1 MSLNEILIGVAFGL
15 SSGAI
20 LGFLISKYRMK
31 PSTKASPLKK
41 PEVKPSTIPPEETK
55 SARQE
60 LRTLLLEKD
69 LLSNAITRVFE
80 LEVQGQVSKEERDVL
95 VKRYKDRF
103 QEVDSKLDDIELIIE
118 VGELEHLRNELV
130 TLLTR
135 KLEDVDRKLEKALV
149 RLDAQKIRNPPIP
162 TQEKAR
168 LAKET
173 AAPKVEKRPQRILES
188 SVDKELKQYREEIMK
203 ALEKL
208 EQIDLEEGQ

>member
-1 MSLNEILIGVAFGL
+1 MSLNDILIGVAFGL

-20 LGFLISKYRMK
+20 LGFYISKYRTK
-31 PSTKASPLKK
+31 PSTKAFPLKRS
-41 PEVKPSTIPPEETK
+41 EVKPSTIPPEETK

-60 LRTLLLEKD
+60 LKTLLLEKD
-69 LLSNAITRVFE
+69 LVSNAITRVFE
-80 LEVQGQVSKEERDVL
+80 LEVQGQFSKEERNVL
-95 VKRYKDRF
+95 VRKYKDRL

-118 VGELEHLRNELV
+118 VSELEHLRNELV

-135 KLEDVDRKLEKALV
+135 KLDDVDKKLEKTLV
-149 RLDAQKIRNPPIP
+149 RLDSQKIR
-162 TQEKAR
+162 TSSLSVQEKVQP
-168 LAKET
+168 AKET
-173 AAPKVEKRPQRILES
+173 AGLKVEKKPQRTLES

>member
-1 MSLNEILIGVAFGL
+1 MSLNDILIGVAFGL

-20 LGFLISKYRMK
+20 LGFYISKYRMK
-31 PSTKASPLKK
+31 PSAKVPFVKQ
-41 PEVKPSTIPPEETK
+41 PEVKPSTIPLEEAK
-55 SARQE
+55 SSRQE
-60 LRTLLLEKD
+60 LKTLLLEKD

-103 QEVDSKLDDIELIIE
+103 QEVDNKLDDIELIIE
-118 VGELEHLRNELV
+118 VSELEHLRNELV

-135 KLEDVDRKLEKALV
+135 KLDDVDKKLEKALV
-149 RLDAQKIRNPPIP
+149 RLDAQKIRTPPL
-162 TQEKAR
+162 TVQEKVQ

-173 AAPKVEKRPQRILES
+173 AAPKVEKKPQRILES
-188 SVDKELKQYREEIMK
+188 SVDKELRQYREEIMK
-203 ALEKL
+203 ALDKL